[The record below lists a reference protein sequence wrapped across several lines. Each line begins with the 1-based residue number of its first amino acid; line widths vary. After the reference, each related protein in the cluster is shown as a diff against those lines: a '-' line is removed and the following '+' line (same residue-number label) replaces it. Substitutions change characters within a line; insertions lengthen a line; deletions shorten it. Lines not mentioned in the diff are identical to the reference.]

1 MHPYSGSFDVGIL
14 HATNNRIASD
24 VVIPHEFDV
33 IASWTPMI
41 NGDNG
46 CQRDDNFFMDELIYR
61 LGPSRT
67 TSTSC
72 HRDIARV
79 LGGGDV
85 TKEGTG
91 ANRGVGHGGRRHGR
105 GRHQIRSGW
114 GEEDGDV
121 VEEGVGAY
129 RWWSVEADGMA
140 RAGEVGWQSDRAGWQ
155 VSHAGEV
162 LASDRGREGGQR
174 GGMPLREI
182 ERERERVRQRGSRV
196 ATIMGLTFGGP
207 LIFSSLSLATENNPF
222 ISVARHWSL
231 KIIP

>member
-1 MHPYSGSFDVGIL
+1 
-14 HATNNRIASD
+14 
-24 VVIPHEFDV
+24 
-33 IASWTPMI
+33 MI

-121 VEEGVGAY
+121 VEEGVGAT
-129 RWWSVEADGMA
+129 DGGALRPMA
-140 RAGEVGWQSDRAGWQ
+140 WP
-155 VSHAGEV
+155 V
-162 LASDRGREGGQR
+162 LARWAGRAIGLDGR
-174 GGMPLREI
+174 CRTL
-182 ERERERVRQRGSRV
+182 VRCSRV
-196 ATIMGLTFGGP
+196 
-207 LIFSSLSLATENNPF
+207 TEG
-222 ISVARHWSL
+222 AREDNAAACR
-231 KIIP
+231 